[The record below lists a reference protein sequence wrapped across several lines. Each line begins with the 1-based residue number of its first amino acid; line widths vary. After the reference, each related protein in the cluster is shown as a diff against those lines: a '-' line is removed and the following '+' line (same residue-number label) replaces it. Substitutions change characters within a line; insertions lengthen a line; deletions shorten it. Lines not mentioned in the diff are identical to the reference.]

1 MRSLSYTYLISM
13 GEFAID
19 SSSMG
24 LSIGIVNPL
33 WVRLLIEF
41 AIQMAHQL
49 YWCDFRLEPKKT
61 ERYPEN

>member
-1 MRSLSYTYLISM
+1 M